1 MNRVSEE
8 QLKEA
13 INGFQ
18 FEGNLISIKPYG
30 SGHINDTYLLMY
42 EIGKMGSIRVILQR
56 VNQEIFTNPVEL
68 MRNIEGV
75 TTYLKKIIKKNG
87 GNPERE
93 TLNLIP
99 AKDEKYYF
107 VDSKGEYW
115 RSYKYITDATSYDLV
130 ENPKDFYESAVAFG
144 HFQKLLSNYPA
155 ETLNETIKGFHDTES
170 RLIAFK
176 EAVEKDSFGRAA
188 KVQKEI
194 RFVLEREEISSVF
207 GKLLAKGEIPLR
219 VTHNDT
225 KLNNIMIDYATGKG
239 LCVIDLDTIMP
250 GLAMNDF
257 GDSIRFG
264 ASTAAEDE
272 KDLEK
277 VTCSM
282 ELFELYTKGFLEE
295 CREQLTT
302 KEIELLP
309 MGAKVMTFE
318 CGIRFLTDYLEG
330 DHYFKIH
337 REDHNLDRCRT
348 QFKLVADMEKKWDLM
363 QKIVEKYQ

>member
-30 SGHINDTYLLMY
+30 SGHINDTYLLTY

-68 MRNIEGV
+68 MQNIEGV

-87 GNPERE
+87 GDPERE

-144 HFQKLLSNYPA
+144 HFTKIIVKLSSRN
-155 ETLNETIKGFHDTES
+155 TE
-170 RLIAFK
+170 
-176 EAVEKDSFGRAA
+176 
-188 KVQKEI
+188 
-194 RFVLEREEISSVF
+194 
-207 GKLLAKGEIPLR
+207 
-219 VTHNDT
+219 
-225 KLNNIMIDYATGKG
+225 
-239 LCVIDLDTIMP
+239 
-250 GLAMNDF
+250 
-257 GDSIRFG
+257 
-264 ASTAAEDE
+264 
-272 KDLEK
+272 
-277 VTCSM
+277 
-282 ELFELYTKGFLEE
+282 
-295 CREQLTT
+295 
-302 KEIELLP
+302 
-309 MGAKVMTFE
+309 
-318 CGIRFLTDYLEG
+318 
-330 DHYFKIH
+330 
-337 REDHNLDRCRT
+337 
-348 QFKLVADMEKKWDLM
+348 
-363 QKIVEKYQ
+363 

>member
-1 MNRVSEE
+1 MEKRLFTSESVTEGHPDKICDAVSDAVLDALMEQDPFSRVACETCTNTGFVLVMGEITTKANIDIPAIVRKTVTEIGYDSSEKGFDGNTCAVMVSLDKQSADIAMGVDKALE
-8 QLKEA
+8 AKEHLMDDSQLEA
-13 INGFQ
+13 IGAGDQGMMFGYASN
-18 FEGNLISIKPYG
+18 ETP
-30 SGHINDTYLLMY
+30 
-42 EIGKMGSIRVILQR
+42 
-56 VNQEIFTNPVEL
+56 EL
-68 MRNIEGV
+68 MP
-75 TTYLKKIIKKNG
+75 Y
-87 GNPERE
+87 
-93 TLNLIP
+93 
-99 AKDEKYYF
+99 A
-107 VDSKGEYW
+107 
-115 RSYKYITDATSYDLV
+115 
-130 ENPKDFYESAVAFG
+130 
-144 HFQKLLSNYPA
+144 
-155 ETLNETIKGFHDTES
+155 
-170 RLIAFK
+170 
-176 EAVEKDSFGRAA
+176 
-188 KVQKEI
+188 
-194 RFVLEREEISSVF
+194 ISLAH
-207 GKLLAKGEIPLR
+207 KLAKRLTDVRKDGTLPYLR
-219 VTHNDT
+219 PDGKTQVTVEYN
-225 KLNNIMIDYATGKG
+225 
-239 LCVIDLDTIMP
+239 DTIMP

-363 QKIVEKYQ
+363 QKIVAKYQ